1 VTTASGNPLLIDAI
15 RAEIAAHGGRI
26 TFAHFMDLALYHP
39 EWGYYHAAQR
49 RPGRPGDFLT
59 APEAHPFFGIT
70 LSRQIADCWE
80 RLGQPDQF
88 TVREYGPGIGGL
100 AWDIIGGLQRE
111 HPACLAALSYELV
124 ERNPRRVAE
133 ALTAFRE
140 EGLGDVVRAVDPEA
154 TATLPLM
161 TGVILANEVADA
173 FPVHRLIWHDG
184 ELREGW
190 VVWDGSG
197 FAEEIAE
204 LSPQALAADP
214 AGMFRAQGITLHDG
228 DRIEISPAATAWFA
242 EAVSR
247 LERGYAIVI
256 DYGYPAAQL
265 YQGHRLE
272 GTVRAYRA
280 HTVTDDP
287 FAHVGEQDLT
297 AHVDFT
303 ALRAAG
309 EAAGLTFAGQT
320 NQAAFLTSLDMG
332 NLMVSLGQDP
342 ETTMEEYLA
351 AQAAVLRLIDPGS
364 LGRFGVLL
372 MARNAPVA
380 PPLRGLSFPPL

>member
-1 VTTASGNPLLIDAI
+1 MTTASGNPLLIEAI
-15 RAEIAAHGGRI
+15 RAEIAAQGGRV
-26 TFAHFMDLALYHP
+26 TFARFMELALYHP

-70 LSRQIADCWE
+70 LARQIAECWE
-80 RLGQPDQF
+80 RLGQPARF

-111 HPACLAALSYELV
+111 HPACLAALTYELV
-124 ERNPRRVAE
+124 ERNPQRVAE
-133 ALTAFRE
+133 ALAAFRD
-140 EGLGDVVRAVDPEA
+140 EGLGDVVRAIDPEA
-154 TATLPLM
+154 IAALPPM

-173 FPVHRLIWHDG
+173 FPVHRLIQHG
-184 ELREGW
+184 GSLREGW
-190 VVWDGSG
+190 VVWDGAG

-204 LSPQALAADP
+204 LSPPALAADP
-214 AGMFRAQGITLHDG
+214 ASMLRAHGITLQEG
-228 DRIEISPAATAWFA
+228 DRIEISPAAASWFA
-242 EAVSR
+242 EAASR
-247 LERGYAIVI
+247 LAQGYAIVI

-303 ALRAAG
+303 ALRDAG
-309 EAAGLTFAGQT
+309 EAAGLAFAGQT
-320 NQAAFLTSLDMG
+320 TQAAFLTSLDMG
-332 NLMVSLGQDP
+332 NLMVALGQDP

-372 MARNAPVA
+372 MARNAPVE

>member
-1 VTTASGNPLLIDAI
+1 MTTATGNSLLIEAL
-15 RAEIAAHGGRI
+15 RADIAARGGRI
-26 TFAHFMDLALYHP
+26 TFARFMDLALYHP

-70 LSRQIADCWE
+70 LARQVADCWG
-80 RLGQPDQF
+80 RLGQPAQF

-111 HPACLAALSYELV
+111 NPNCLAALSYELV
-124 ERNPRRVAE
+124 ERNSQRVAE
-133 ALTAFRE
+133 ALAAFRD
-140 EGLGDVVRAVDPEA
+140 EGLGDVVCAVAPDA
-154 TATLPLM
+154 ITTLPPI

-173 FPVHRLIWHDG
+173 FPVHRLIWHAG
-184 ELREGW
+184 ALREGW
-190 VVWDGSG
+190 VTWDGTG
-197 FAEEIAE
+197 FAEEIAN
-204 LSPQALAADP
+204 LSPEALETDP
-214 AGMFRAQGITLHDG
+214 AGMLEAHGITLHEG
-228 DRIEISPAATAWFA
+228 DRIEISPAAIGWFA
-242 EAVSR
+242 EAASR
-247 LERGYAIVI
+247 LARGYAIVI

-265 YQGHRLE
+265 YQAHRLE

-280 HTVTDDP
+280 HTVSDDP
-287 FAHVGEQDLT
+287 FAHIGEQDLT
-297 AHVDFT
+297 AHVDFA

-320 NQAAFLTSLDMG
+320 TQAAFLTSLDMG
-332 NLMVSLGQDP
+332 NLMVALGQDP

-372 MARNAPVA
+372 MARNAPVD
-380 PPLRGLSFPPL
+380 PPLLGLSFPPV

>member
-1 VTTASGNPLLIDAI
+1 MTTATGNPSLIDAI
-15 RAEIAAHGGRI
+15 RAEISAQGGRI
-26 TFAHFMDLALYHP
+26 PFARFMDLALYHP
-39 EWGYYHAAQR
+39 AWGYYRAGQR

-70 LSRQIADCWE
+70 LARQVAECWD
-80 RLGQPDQF
+80 RLDQPRPF
-88 TVREYGPGIGGL
+88 VVREYGPGVGGL

-111 HPACLAALSYELV
+111 APGCLAALRYELV
-124 ERNPRRVAE
+124 EQNPQRLAE
-133 ALTAFRE
+133 ALAAFAA
-140 EGLGDVVRAVDPEA
+140 EGLGDVVHAIDPAGA
-154 TATLPLM
+154 TPLAPM

-173 FPVHRLIWHDG
+173 FPVHRLLWQDG

-190 VVWDGSG
+190 VIWDGVG
-197 FAEEIAE
+197 FAEVIGA
-204 LSPQALAADP
+204 LSPAALATDP
-214 AGMFRAQGITLHDG
+214 AGMLTQHGVTLRTG
-228 DRIEISPAATAWFA
+228 DRIEISPAMTAWFA
-242 EAVSR
+242 AAAAR
-247 LERGYAIVI
+247 LERGYVIVI

-265 YQGHRLE
+265 YRAHRLE

-297 AHVDFT
+297 AHVDFS
-303 ALRAAG
+303 ALREAG

-320 NQAAFLTSLDMG
+320 TQAAFLTSLDLG
-332 NLMVSLGQDP
+332 NLMVTLGQDP

-372 MARNAPVA
+372 MARHAPVD
-380 PPLRGLSFPPL
+380 PPLRGLSFPPV

>member
-1 VTTASGNPLLIDAI
+1 VTTATGNPLLIDAI
-15 RAEIAAHGGRI
+15 REEIAAQGGRI
-26 TFAHFMDLALYHP
+26 TFAQFMDLALYHP
-39 EWGYYHAAQR
+39 EWGYYHAPQR

-70 LSRQIADCWE
+70 LARQVAECWE
-80 RLGQPDQF
+80 RLGQPGGF
-88 TVREYGPGIGGL
+88 VVREYGPGIGGL

-111 HPACLAALSYELV
+111 NPACLASLSYELV
-124 ERNPRRVAE
+124 ERNPQRVAE
-133 ALTAFRE
+133 ALAAFHD
-140 EGLGDVVRAVDPEA
+140 EGLGDVVRALDFGEI
-154 TATLPLM
+154 ATLPPI

-173 FPVHRLIWHDG
+173 FPVHRLIWQDG

-190 VVWDGSG
+190 VIWDGEG
-197 FAEEIAE
+197 FAEQIAE
-204 LSPQALAADP
+204 LSSQARDADP
-214 AGMFRAQGITLHDG
+214 AGMLRSHGITLQEG
-228 DRIEISPAATAWFA
+228 DRIEISPAAAAWFA
-242 EAVSR
+242 AAVAR
-247 LERGYAIVI
+247 LERGYVIVI

-287 FAHVGEQDLT
+287 FANVGEQDLT

-303 ALRAAG
+303 ALRDAG
-309 EAAGLTFAGQT
+309 EATGLTFAGQT
-320 NQAAFLTSLDMG
+320 NQAAFLTGLDMG

-372 MARNAPVA
+372 MARSAPVE
-380 PPLRGLSFPPL
+380 PPLRGLSFPPV

>member
-1 VTTASGNPLLIDAI
+1 MTTATGNPQLIEAI
-15 RAEIAAHGGRI
+15 RADIAAQGGRI
-26 TFAHFMDLALYHP
+26 TFARFMDLALYHP

-59 APEAHPFFGIT
+59 APEAHPFFGIA
-70 LSRQIADCWE
+70 LARQVADCWE
-80 RLGQPDQF
+80 RLGQPAQF

-111 HPACLAALSYELV
+111 NLNCLAALSYELV
-124 ERNPRRVAE
+124 ERNSQRVVE
-133 ALTAFRE
+133 ALAAFRD
-140 EGLGDVVRAVDPEA
+140 EGLGDVVRALAPDA
-154 TATLPLM
+154 ITTLPPI

-173 FPVHRLIWHDG
+173 FPVHRLIWHAG

-190 VVWDGSG
+190 VTWDGTG
-197 FAEEIAE
+197 LAEEIAD
-204 LSPQALAADP
+204 LSPEALETDP
-214 AGMFRAQGITLHDG
+214 AGMLEAHSITLHEG
-228 DRIEISPAATAWFA
+228 DRIEIGPAAAAWFA
-242 EAVSR
+242 EAASR
-247 LERGYAIVI
+247 LARGYAIVI

-265 YQGHRLE
+265 YQSHRLE

-287 FAHVGEQDLT
+287 FAHIGEQDLT

-303 ALRAAG
+303 ALREAG

-332 NLMVSLGQDP
+332 DLMVALSQDP

-372 MARNAPVA
+372 MARDAPVD
-380 PPLRGLSFPPL
+380 PPLRGLSFPPV

>member
-1 VTTASGNPLLIDAI
+1 MTTASGNALLIDAL
-15 RAEIAAHGGRI
+15 RAAISAQGGRI
-26 TFAHFMDLALYHP
+26 TFAHFMELALYHP
-39 EWGYYHAAQR
+39 AWGYYHAAPR

-70 LSRQIADCWE
+70 LARQVAECWE
-80 RLGQPDQF
+80 RLGQPARF

-111 HPACLAALSYELV
+111 HPACFTALTYDLV
-124 ERNPRRVAE
+124 ERNPQRVAE
-133 ALTAFRE
+133 ALAAFRE
-140 EGLGDVVRAVDPEA
+140 EGLGDVVRALDPEA
-154 TATLPLM
+154 IAALPPV

-173 FPVHRLIWHDG
+173 FPVHRLVWHG
-184 ELREGW
+184 GSLREGW
-190 VVWDGSG
+190 VVWDGAG

-204 LSPQALAADP
+204 LSPQAMAADP
-214 AGMFRAQGITLHDG
+214 GGMLGEIGIALQEG
-228 DRIEISPAATAWFA
+228 DRIEISPAAAAWFTDA
-242 EAVSR
+242 ASR
-247 LERGYAIVI
+247 LARGYAIVI
-256 DYGYPAAQL
+256 DYGYPATQL
-265 YQGHRLE
+265 YQGHRLA

-287 FAHVGEQDLT
+287 FAHIGEQDLT
-297 AHVDFT
+297 AHVDFS

-309 EAAGLTFAGQT
+309 EAVGLAFAGQT
-320 NQAAFLTSLDMG
+320 TQAAFLTSLDMG
-332 NLMVSLGQDP
+332 NLMVALGQDP
-342 ETTMEEYLA
+342 QTTMEEYLA

-380 PPLRGLSFPPL
+380 PPLRGLSFPPV

>member
-1 VTTASGNPLLIDAI
+1 MLIDAI
-15 RAEIAAHGGRI
+15 RAEIVAEGGRI
-26 TFAHFMDLALYHP
+26 TFARFMDLALYHP
-39 EWGYYHAAQR
+39 AWGYYRAARR

-59 APEAHPFFGIT
+59 APEAHPFFGVT
-70 LSRQIADCWE
+70 LARQIADCWE
-80 RLGQPDQF
+80 RLDRPQPF
-88 TVREYGPGIGGL
+88 VVREYGPGVGGL

-111 HPACLAALSYELV
+111 APGCLAALRYELV
-124 ERNPRRVAE
+124 EQNPQRLAE
-133 ALTAFRE
+133 ALATFAS
-140 EGLGDVVRAVDPEA
+140 EGLGDVVHAIDPA
-154 TATLPLM
+154 GPAPLPPV

-173 FPVHRLIWHDG
+173 FPVHRLIWQAG
-184 ELREGW
+184 ALREGW
-190 VVWDGSG
+190 VGWDGAG
-197 FAEEIAE
+197 FAEVIAD
-204 LSPQALAADP
+204 LSPEALAADP
-214 AGMFRAQGITLHDG
+214 AGMLARHGIALRDG
-228 DRIEISPAATAWFA
+228 DRLEISPAALTWFA

-247 LERGYAIVI
+247 LERGYVIVI

-265 YQGHRLE
+265 YQAHRLE

-297 AHVDFT
+297 AHVDFS
-303 ALRAAG
+303 ALREAG

-332 NLMVSLGQDP
+332 DLMVTLGQDP
-342 ETTMEEYLA
+342 ETTMDEYLA

-372 MARNAPVA
+372 MARNAPVH
-380 PPLRGLSFPPL
+380 PPLRGLSFPPV

>member
-1 VTTASGNPLLIDAI
+1 MTTTSGNPHLIAAI
-15 RAEIAAHGGRI
+15 HAEIAAQGGRI
-26 TFAHFMDLALYHP
+26 TFARFMELALYHP

-70 LSRQIADCWE
+70 LARQIAECWE
-80 RLGQPDQF
+80 RLGQPEQF

-111 HPACLAALSYELV
+111 YPACLTSLTYELV
-124 ERNPRRVAE
+124 ERNPQRVAE
-133 ALTAFRE
+133 ALAAFRE
-140 EGLGDVVRAVDPEA
+140 EGLGDVVRALAPA
-154 TATLPLM
+154 TISSLPAI

-173 FPVHRLIWHDG
+173 FPVHRLIWHG
-184 ELREGW
+184 GKLREGW
-190 VVWDGSG
+190 VVWEGAG
-197 FAEEIAE
+197 FAEEIAD
-204 LSPQALAADP
+204 LSPEALATDP
-214 AGMFRAQGITLHDG
+214 AGMLQAHGITLQEG
-228 DRIEISPAATAWFA
+228 NRIEISPAAAAWIA

-247 LERGYAIVI
+247 LARGYALVI

-309 EAAGLTFAGQT
+309 EAAGLVFAGQT
-320 NQAAFLTSLDMG
+320 TQAAFLTSLDMG
-332 NLMVSLGQDP
+332 DLMVALGQDP

-372 MARNAPVA
+372 MARNAPVE
-380 PPLRGLSFPPL
+380 PPLRGLSFPPH